1 MLLMSERK
9 VKLCELAVEQNRLK
23 LRDQEWSA
31 VLTGGN
37 CVNLRSE
44 MTRYGN
50 AICIYFRFRFECKHG
65 SEVLH
70 VSKSIFEDDW
80 INMYAN
86 IRFTLRDSEVLG
98 DNLHLIQDKKCLSY
112 SDFVIDQ
119 LENI

>member
-1 MLLMSERK
+1 MSERK

-50 AICIYFRFRFECKHG
+50 AICIYFRPGIKRSSF
-65 SEVLH
+65 
-70 VSKSIFEDDW
+70 IF
-80 INMYAN
+80 
-86 IRFTLRDSEVLG
+86 
-98 DNLHLIQDKKCLSY
+98 
-112 SDFVIDQ
+112 
-119 LENI
+119 